1 LDPRGRGTV
10 TTLPPGLRYNGFKHS
25 GEDRGN
31 KGGKTLMKRFIKL
44 VTVAFLV
51 GALIAQ
57 RRRVRELSRLVLSSR
72 REEPASEDLG
82 TASRPAGGVG
92 DATRRVDEAKGRA
105 GEPKSRVKATPAAE
119 RRAEELG
126 VDLSRV
132 EGTGSGGRITVKDV
146 QSAAAER

>member
-1 LDPRGRGTV
+1 
-10 TTLPPGLRYNGFKHS
+10 
-25 GEDRGN
+25 
-31 KGGKTLMKRFIKL
+31 MKRFIKL
-44 VTVAFLV
+44 VTVALLV
-51 GALIAQ
+51 GVLIAQ

-132 EGTGSGGRITVKDV
+132 EGTGSGGRITVKDI
-146 QSAAAER
+146 QSAAAEW